1 MQQSNHT
8 PVTIIGAGLGGLVL
22 ARVLYV
28 HGIKSV
34 VYEAEASPMARSQ
47 GGMLDIHDN
56 NGQLAL
62 KDAGLYDKFQEL
74 IMPGGEATRVL
85 TYDGQVLV
93 DDPDDGTGRR
103 PEVRRS
109 ELRRILLESLPEGMV
124 VWDHKITSVASLGA
138 GKHQVNFANGK
149 NIITDL
155 LIGADGAWSKVRSL
169 VCTDKPTYTGTTFI
183 ETYLHAA
190 DTNYQTSA
198 KAVGGGSLF
207 STAPGK
213 GILAHREFGGT
224 LHTYVA
230 LSKPLEW
237 FAAINF
243 NNSEQALARIA
254 EEFEG
259 WAPELKALITCG
271 ETKPVARALHTLP
284 VDVKWDRVPGVT
296 LLGDAAHLM
305 IPSGEGA
312 NLAMFDGA
320 ELAKA
325 LIANPGNTEAA
336 LSAYEKEL
344 FPRSTKEAHE
354 ALRMHEILF
363 GENTPQTLV
372 DFFSVM
378 KS

>member
-1 MQQSNHT
+1 MPQSNQT
-8 PVTIIGAGLGGLVL
+8 PITIIGAGLGGLVL
-22 ARVLYV
+22 ARVLHI

-34 VYEAEASPMARSQ
+34 VYEAEASPMARTQ
-47 GGMLDIHDN
+47 GGMLDIHDH

-62 KDAGLYDKFQEL
+62 KDAGLYDKFLEL
-74 IMPGGEATRVL
+74 IMPGGQATRVL
-85 TYDGQVLV
+85 GNDGKVLI
-93 DDPDDGTGRR
+93 DEPDDGTGGR
-103 PEVRRS
+103 PEVKRG
-109 ELRRILLESLPEGMV
+109 ELRRILLESLPEGTV
-124 VWDHKITSVASLGA
+124 IWDHKITSVTSLGG
-138 GKHQVNFANGK
+138 GKHLVTFANGSS
-149 NIITDL
+149 ITTDL

-169 VCTDKPTYTGTTFI
+169 VCTEKPTYTGTTFI

-190 DTNYQTSA
+190 DTTYHTSA

-213 GILAHREFGGT
+213 GILAHREHGGV

-237 FAAINF
+237 FAAIDF
-243 NNSEQALARIA
+243 NNSEAALARIA
-254 EEFEG
+254 AEFEG

-271 ETKPVARALHTLP
+271 ETKPVARSLHTLP
-284 VDVKWDRVPGVT
+284 VDVKWERIPGVT

-320 ELAKA
+320 ELAKVI
-325 LIANPGNTEAA
+325 IANPGNVEAA
-336 LSAYEKEL
+336 LAAYEKEL

-363 GENTPQTLV
+363 GKNAPQTLV
-372 DFFSVM
+372 DFF
-378 KS
+378 KNL